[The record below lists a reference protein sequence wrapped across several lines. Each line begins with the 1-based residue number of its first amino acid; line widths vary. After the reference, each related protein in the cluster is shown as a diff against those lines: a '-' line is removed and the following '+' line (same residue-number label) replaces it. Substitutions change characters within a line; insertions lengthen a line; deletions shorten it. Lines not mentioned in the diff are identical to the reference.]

1 MGEGRQMEDMGGRS
15 RENVALI
22 GFMGA
27 GKSEVG
33 RLLAG
38 RLGMEF
44 KDLDEVVSSRAGM
57 SIEDIFASEGESGFR
72 ERESAALREA
82 LQGDKMVIS
91 CGGGIVLDGGNVAL
105 LRGSCRVFLLR
116 ISAHKAVER
125 LSAGDGRP
133 LLAGGN
139 LEERVHGLLDSR
151 AQIYLHAAHE
161 VVEADY
167 ASPHKLAE
175 EIAERW
181 WRYRSGQGDGNTPSS

>member
-1 MGEGRQMEDMGGRS
+1 MEDRQGRS
-15 RENVALI
+15 KENLALI

-33 RLLAG
+33 RLLAA

-44 KDLDEVVSSRAGM
+44 KDLDEAVTSCAGM
-57 SIEDIFASEGESGFR
+57 SIEDIFASEGEGGFR
-72 ERESAALREA
+72 EREKAALRET

-91 CGGGIVLDGGNVAL
+91 CGGGIVLDGGNVEL

-139 LEERVHGLLDSR
+139 LEERVQGLLNDR
-151 AQIYLHAAHE
+151 DKKYRRAAHE

-167 ASPHKLAE
+167 ASPQKLAE

-181 WRYRSGQGDGNTPSS
+181 WRYRCGQGEGNIPSS